1 MTLISQKNTVISG
14 TLLTSAR
21 AVEADVVVTEVM
33 LLVKVTGC
41 SEDRSVSAGGAPP
54 CARWR
59 ARGQVAV
66 RFPVQPCEGRARRAG
81 TIRPHFRSPSPAE
94 QRWAGLTAGP
104 GSTDP
109 GPRCVS
115 GACGDPHGERA
126 GRSRRRLDRAA
137 DRLRQPARQRQAA
150 PGARSV

>member
-41 SEDRSVSAGGAPP
+41 SEDRSVSAGGRPP
-54 CARWR
+54 SARWR

-66 RFPVQPCEGRARRAG
+66 RFPVHLCEGRARRAG

-94 QRWAGLTAGP
+94 QRCGWTHYGAGI
-104 GSTDP
+104 S
-109 GPRCVS
+109 
-115 GACGDPHGERA
+115 
-126 GRSRRRLDRAA
+126 RSRPSV
-137 DRLRQPARQRQAA
+137 RLRGAQGSAR
-150 PGARSV
+150 